1 MPVVFIIQL
10 YLSQG
15 FAANSEMILWGILA
29 CGFAILEHINYYFR
43 QLMIDNAADLK
54 YIMVNKKLKT
64 SSLAK
69 DLAENKI

>member
-1 MPVVFIIQL
+1 
-10 YLSQG
+10 
-15 FAANSEMILWGILA
+15 
-29 CGFAILEHINYYFR
+29 
-43 QLMIDNAADLK
+43 MIDNAADLK